1 MGAIVGDARLA
12 ANQFR
17 IDHSFVA
24 AHARRP
30 VKMRRV
36 NTEFAEH
43 AEKSLGFFSAASAVS
58 AFNVIHSQALRRRLR
73 RKRMIKGIKFASVP
87 VRDQDKALEFYT
99 TKLGFKV
106 VTDSPFDGKQRW
118 IELGMPR
125 AETKLVLFTA
135 DGQEKMIGGFMN
147 VTFMAEDVEA
157 TAKEMKARG
166 VEFVQEPQKA
176 DWGTAAIFKDVDG
189 NQFVLSTP

>member
-1 MGAIVGDARLA
+1 VVIAGPLATIAIVSDARLA
-12 ANQFR
+12 GDRVPA
-17 IDHSFVA
+17 DH
-24 AHARRP
+24 RP
-30 VKMRRV
+30 CPEETKVEGR
-36 NTEFAEH
+36 E
-43 AEKSLGFFSAASAVS
+43 GW
-58 AFNVIHSQALRRRLR
+58 
-73 RKRMIKGIKFASVP
+73 MIKGIKFASVP
-87 VRDQDKALEFYT
+87 VRDQDRALEFYT
-99 TKLGFKV
+99 SKLGFKI

-125 AETKLVLFTA
+125 AETRLVLFTA
-135 DGQEKMIGGFMN
+135 EGQEKLIGGVMN
-147 VTFMAEDVEA
+147 LAFMAEDVEA